1 MRGIKDLLALPK
13 IIGLNL
19 LIGIVELLANGV
31 EMMIENVMQRLI

>member
-13 IIGLNL
+13 KIHLYL
-19 LIGIVELLANGV
+19 VIGIVELLANGV